1 MSDRYAKALERA
13 LYNWYY
19 CGDGAPTEPVFNM
32 LSEGSRKGMQL
43 LVPIEIPKELLQQLA
58 NAGDLSEGTA
68 FSIDE
73 EMPISFKHI
82 PIDEEGHYLI
92 PLYTREEQMQLG
104 DETSAINQQFAE
116 LMDQLD
122 QWPDCA
128 GYVINPYSEKILVDR
143 NIREMIRGYKAKSHV
158 AFVRGSVMDL
168 KVSAVVNSAHKTLLG
183 GVAVDEILLSDGEVD
198 EAFLCGGG
206 LNGAIHEAAGE
217 GLFNECRTLGGCMP
231 GDAKITG
238 AHDFKN
244 ADHIIHAVGPFYQGD
259 EDDESDTELL
269 ASCYR
274 RALDIAAEN
283 GCDSVAFPCISAGAQ
298 RFPIYKAA
306 PTALI
311 AVVEWFEE
319 HPDVVMNVYLCS
331 FTDNEYKFYLNL
343 IKS

>member
-92 PLYTREEQMQLG
+92 PLYTSEEQMQLG

-128 GYVINPYSEKILVDR
+128 RY
-143 NIREMIRGYKAKSHV
+143 
-158 AFVRGSVMDL
+158 
-168 KVSAVVNSAHKTLLG
+168 
-183 GVAVDEILLSDGEVD
+183 
-198 EAFLCGGG
+198 
-206 LNGAIHEAAGE
+206 
-217 GLFNECRTLGGCMP
+217 
-231 GDAKITG
+231 
-238 AHDFKN
+238 
-244 ADHIIHAVGPFYQGD
+244 
-259 EDDESDTELL
+259 
-269 ASCYR
+269 
-274 RALDIAAEN
+274 
-283 GCDSVAFPCISAGAQ
+283 
-298 RFPIYKAA
+298 
-306 PTALI
+306 
-311 AVVEWFEE
+311 W
-319 HPDVVMNVYLCS
+319 
-331 FTDNEYKFYLNL
+331 
-343 IKS
+343 